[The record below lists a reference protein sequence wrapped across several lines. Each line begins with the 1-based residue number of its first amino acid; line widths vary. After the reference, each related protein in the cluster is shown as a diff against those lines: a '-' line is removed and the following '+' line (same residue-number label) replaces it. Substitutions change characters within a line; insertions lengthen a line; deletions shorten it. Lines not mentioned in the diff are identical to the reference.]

1 MEQLVYDV
9 NDIQIVLKV
18 KQSTAYKILRQA
30 KRYQD
35 NLNIS
40 GRILVSDFIACKIE
54 LLPKTYQKN
63 RVLFTLEIEQAL

>member
-1 MEQLVYDV
+1 MGQLVYDV
-9 NDIQIVLKV
+9 KDIQIVLKV

-40 GRILVSDFIACKIE
+40 GRILVSDFIAWQNRIVA
-54 LLPKTYQKN
+54 KN
-63 RVLFTLEIEQAL
+63 VSKK

>member
-9 NDIQIVLKV
+9 KDIQIVLKV

-40 GRILVSDFIACKIE
+40 GRILVSDFIAWQNRIVA
-54 LLPKTYQKN
+54 KN
-63 RVLFTLEIEQAL
+63 VSKK

>member
-9 NDIQIVLKV
+9 KDIQIVLKV

-40 GRILVSDFIACKIE
+40 GRILVSDFIAW
-54 LLPKTYQKN
+54 QN
-63 RVLFTLEIEQAL
+63 RIVARNVSKK

>member
-40 GRILVSDFIACKIE
+40 GRILVSDFIAWQNRIVA
-54 LLPKTYQKN
+54 KN
-63 RVLFTLEIEQAL
+63 VSKK